1 VAKKGVNLVVYQ
13 HQMERVIIQSA
24 LLKFGEK
31 EVLVEMQMLD
41 KNKKQLKAVIW
52 TIFVHYN
59 LKTLK
64 NEFHSEN
71 FTQKFKALE
80 IPLEEETT
88 FEERVNFLKQR

>member
-1 VAKKGVNLVVYQ
+1 
-13 HQMERVIIQSA
+13 
-24 LLKFGEK
+24 
-31 EVLVEMQMLD
+31 
-41 KNKKQLKAVIW
+41 
-52 TIFVHYN
+52 

>member
-71 FTQKFKALE
+71 FTQKFKAL
-80 IPLEEETT
+80 
-88 FEERVNFLKQR
+88 